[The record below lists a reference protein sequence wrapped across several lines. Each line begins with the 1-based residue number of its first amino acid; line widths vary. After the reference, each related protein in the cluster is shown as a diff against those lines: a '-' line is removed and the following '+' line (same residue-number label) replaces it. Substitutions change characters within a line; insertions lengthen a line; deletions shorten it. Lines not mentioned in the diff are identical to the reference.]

1 MAQAQ
6 DPAEGMVMARI
17 VIERTLQP
25 NGIDL
30 VSYIACDAE
39 GLTIPMIETL
49 GMLEMAKDGLLRI
62 REEETDAGDDEGEGS

>member
-39 GLTIPMIETL
+39 GLAIPLIETL